1 MLRKTTMVVALVA
14 AAVCTGCQSD
24 VQTKKAVQERWN
36 KTGGQM
42 KLTVAEQQVD
52 KGDYEQAA
60 KTIQQCLSDDPDDP
74 RAHLLYGRLL
84 LADGSRSE
92 AVEQFKLALK
102 TDEDLYQAWYWLGVA
117 AEETR
122 DYRGAYVYY
131 TQALSLEPTNVD
143 YILAASDAL
152 VARNKTAE
160 ALELL
165 SQKMAVLPRDVSLKV
180 ATADLVLRQGNT
192 ERAIKLYEQAAL
204 SADDTDIAESLGY
217 CYMLA
222 GQWEAA
228 AEVFEKLAAQYK
240 EDSALQKNHK
250 MAGPDQQRRQLFL
263 RLVGIC
269 TMNCKQYSR
278 AVSCYSQLAVE
289 ERKNAE
295 LWLQM
300 GQAALG
306 ARATSRALMCARK
319 ALAVR
324 PGYADAIALL
334 GSAQYVVRDYTA
346 AVESFEKIA
355 TDKDSAGFSW
365 FMRARCYEQLGQKS
379 RAEEAYKKALDINP
393 RIELIAYLVDREL
406 HQEEGAGY

>member
-1 MLRKTTMVVALVA
+1 MVVALVA

-52 KGDYEQAA
+52 NGDYEQAA

-102 TDEDLYQAWYWLGVA
+102 NDKGLYEAWYWLGVA

-131 TQALSLEPTNVD
+131 TQALTLKPTNVD

-152 VARNKTAE
+152 VARNKTTE

-204 SADDTDIAESLGY
+204 SADDADIAESLGY

-240 EDSALQKNHK
+240 EDSTLQKNRK
-250 MAGPDQQRRQLFL
+250 MASPDQQRRQLFL

-269 TMNCKQYSR
+269 TMNCKQYGR
-278 AVSCYSQLAVE
+278 AVSCYSQLAVG

-306 ARATSRALMCARK
+306 AGATSRALMCAQK
-319 ALAVR
+319 ALALR

-334 GSAQYVVRDYTA
+334 GSAQYVGRDYTA
-346 AVESFEKIA
+346 AAESFEKIA

>member
-1 MLRKTTMVVALVA
+1 MLRKTTLVVALVA

-24 VQTKKAVQERWN
+24 VQTKKAAQERWN
-36 KTGGQM
+36 KTTAQM
-42 KLTVAEQQVD
+42 KLAMAGRQID
-52 KGDYEQAA
+52 AGDYAQAA
-60 KTIQQCLSDDPDDP
+60 KMIQQCLSNDPNNP
-74 RAHLLYGRLL
+74 RAQVLYGRLL
-84 LADGSRSE
+84 LADGSCSE
-92 AVEQFKLALK
+92 AVEQFRLAVK
-102 TDEDLYQAWYWLGVA
+102 TDKGLYEGWYWLGVA

-131 TQALSLEPTNVD
+131 TQALSLEPTNID
-143 YILAASDAL
+143 YILAVADAL
-152 VARNKTAE
+152 VARNKTTE

-204 SADDTDIAESLGY
+204 SADDSDIAESLGY

-240 EDSALQKNHK
+240 EDSILQKNRK
-250 MAGPDQQRRQLFL
+250 MANPDQQRERLFL
-263 RLVGIC
+263 RLLGIC
-269 TMNCKQYSR
+269 TMNSKQYGR

-306 ARATSRALMCARK
+306 AGATNRAFMCAQK
-319 ALAVR
+319 ALALR

-334 GSAQYVVRDYTA
+334 GSAQYVNRDYTA
-346 AVESFEKIA
+346 AVESFEKI
-355 TDKDSAGFSW
+355 TSDKDSAGFSW
-365 FMRARCYEQLGQKS
+365 FMRARCYEQLGEKS
-379 RAEEAYKKALDINP
+379 QAEEAYKRALDINP
-393 RIELIAYLVDREL
+393 RIDLIAYLVDREL
-406 HQEEGAGY
+406 HLEEDAGY

>member
-1 MLRKTTMVVALVA
+1 MVVALVA

>member
-1 MLRKTTMVVALVA
+1 MLRKTTLVVALVA

-24 VQTKKAVQERWN
+24 VQTKKAAQERWN
-36 KTGGQM
+36 KTTAQM
-42 KLTVAEQQVD
+42 KLAMAGRQID
-52 KGDYEQAA
+52 AGDYAQAA
-60 KTIQQCLSDDPDDP
+60 KMIQQCLSNDPNNP
-74 RAHLLYGRLL
+74 RAHVLYGRLL
-84 LADGSRSE
+84 LADGSCSE
-92 AVEQFKLALK
+92 AVEQFRLAVK
-102 TDEDLYQAWYWLGVA
+102 TDKGLYEGWYWLGVA

-131 TQALSLEPTNVD
+131 TQALSLEPTNID
-143 YILAASDAL
+143 YILAVADAL
-152 VARNKTAE
+152 VARNKTTE

-204 SADDTDIAESLGY
+204 SADDSDIAESLGY

-240 EDSALQKNHK
+240 EDSILQKNRK
-250 MAGPDQQRRQLFL
+250 MANPDQQRQRLFL
-263 RLVGIC
+263 RLLGIC
-269 TMNCKQYSR
+269 TMNSKQYGR

-306 ARATSRALMCARK
+306 AGATNRAFMCAQK
-319 ALAVR
+319 ALALR

-334 GSAQYVVRDYTA
+334 GSAQYVNRDYTA
-346 AVESFEKIA
+346 AVESFEKI
-355 TDKDSAGFSW
+355 TSDKDSAGFSW
-365 FMRARCYEQLGQKS
+365 FMRARCYEQLGEKS
-379 RAEEAYKKALDINP
+379 QAEEAYKRALDINP
-393 RIELIAYLVDREL
+393 RIDLIAYLVDREL
-406 HQEEGAGY
+406 HLEEDAGY